1 MLNQNRAE
9 KAPDGR
15 KSKIGERL
23 WTNIWSEA
31 VAVLVIGAAFA
42 AFVWRTCPSQ
52 NVPWP
57 LETAVI
63 FMLFF
68 VLAML
73 LLVFERRFDAL
84 ELLAVAACVCC
95 ALYARVALLPFES
108 GDYKTFLSQWTNTLA
123 SMSFR
128 DALSTPIGNY
138 NLPYIYFLAVISRFD
153 IDYLLY
159 IKAFSCLFDVI
170 LAYAVMRLAR
180 LGVDDRRFEL
190 GAFLVVL
197 LSPTVMM
204 NGALW
209 AQCDSVY
216 VAFCVISALAA
227 IQGRGRLCAI
237 SWTVAFCFKLQAV
250 FMLPALAVAL
260 FMGKVKPKHLL
271 WIPAVYIISLLP
283 ALFAGRSIADCV
295 GIYLSQ
301 TSEHTALFLNA
312 PSVWALFGDNSI
324 REMRTMALFTSF
336 GVILAFSLCA
346 LTVKDKITER
356 GLLTLFFLSS
366 LFVPFML
373 PKMHDRYFYMAEIFA
388 IVYFMYDRK
397 KWYVPVAVTLSS
409 LNSYMRY
416 FKIHEYLAE
425 TGEVASAEYLTQQT
439 GFDTV
444 WFAVV
449 FLVILAVECRGFFKE
464 LWSKTPDT
472 YI

>member
-84 ELLAVAACVCC
+84 ELLAVAACICC

-159 IKAFSCLFDVI
+159 IKAFSCLFDVV
-170 LAYAVMRLAR
+170 LAYAVLRLVR
-180 LGVDDRRFEL
+180 LGVNDRRFEL

-260 FMGKVKPKHLL
+260 FMGKVRPKHLL
-271 WIPAVYIISLLP
+271 WIPAVYFISIFP
-283 ALFAGRSIADCV
+283 ALISGRSFMDCV
-295 GIYLSQ
+295 SIYTNQMGYYSGLS
-301 TSEHTALFLNA
+301 FNA
-312 PSVWALFGDNSI
+312 PNVWDLFAQSSI
-324 REMRTMALFTSF
+324 TEFETMALYIALAVLIIFTGYCIGF
-336 GVILAFSLCA
+336 RKEMTDNQLV
-346 LTVKDKITER
+346 
-356 GLLTLFFLSS
+356 TLFFLST
-366 LFVPFML
+366 FIAPFIL
-373 PKMHDRYFYMAEIFA
+373 PKMHERYFYMAEIFA
-388 IVYFMYDRK
+388 IVYFMYDRR
-397 KWYVPVAVTLSS
+397 KWYVPVTITLAS
-409 LNSYMRY
+409 LTSYLRY
-416 FKIHEYLAE
+416 FAIYSMTSQEDYLAK
-425 TGEVASAEYLTQQT
+425 TNGLSIT
-439 GFDTV
+439 
-444 WFAVV
+444 WFAVAY
-449 FLVILAVECRGFFKE
+449 LVILAVECRGFFKE